1 LTHIIEEYKQRFLQN
16 TNIFIKR
23 FHIENDIE
31 FNNVIPDGDIM
42 PTHSEMRDQVTLNVE
57 LETRDGYHPT
67 FNELG
72 DETFRICSIATH
84 AEPLYPYKLGNSYR
98 MRNVY
103 TFKLRYYIV
112 KN

>member
-1 LTHIIEEYKQRFLQN
+1 MTHIIDEYKQRFLQN

-31 FNNVIPDGDIM
+31 FSHMFINGATM
-42 PTHSEMRDQVTLNVE
+42 PYHSEMRDQVTLTVE
-57 LETRDGYHPT
+57 LESRDGNRPLY
-67 FNELG
+67 NEFG
-72 DETFRICSIATH
+72 DETFKLYSMETH
-84 AEPLYPYKLGNSYR
+84 VEPLYPYQLGNSYR
-98 MRNVY
+98 MRNMY